1 MLLCLEL
8 HGFQIGNMILAR
20 SILQLFH
27 PALVNRILLSGLN
40 VLLHRTLKRFQITG
54 LQKLLRCIITD
65 VVVISQALVPLH
77 AVHLQVVDCLP
88 VLFLYILLTLKR
100 TLV

>member
-8 HGFQIGNMILAR
+8 HGFQRGNMILAR
-20 SILQLFH
+20 GILQLFH

-40 VLLHRTLKRFQITG
+40 VLLHRPLELFQITG
-54 LQKLLRCIITD
+54 LQKLLRCSITD
-65 VVVISQALVPLH
+65 VVVISQALVPFH
-77 AVHLQVVDCLP
+77 DVHLQVVDCFP
-88 VLFLYILLTLKR
+88 VLFLHILITLKR